1 MKHLLLILVL
11 LVLGYVLWTISDKG
25 ARKAASR
32 FITTHALRLGFLILV
47 VLLLVVAAANLPSTS
62 LL

>member
-11 LVLGYVLWTISDKG
+11 LVLGYVFWTMADKPT
-25 ARKAASR
+25 RKAASR
-32 FITTHALRLGFLILV
+32 FVTTHALRLGFFTVV
-47 VLLLVVAAANLPSTS
+47 VLLLVVAAANLPSTQ